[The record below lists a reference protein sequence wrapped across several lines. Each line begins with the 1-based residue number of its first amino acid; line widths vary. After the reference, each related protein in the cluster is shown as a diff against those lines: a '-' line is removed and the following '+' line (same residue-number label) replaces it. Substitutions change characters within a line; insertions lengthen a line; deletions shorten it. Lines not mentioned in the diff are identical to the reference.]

1 MDAHAAAQHLLAHRQ
16 RQATMEDL
24 PPDLRPTD
32 LAEAYRVQEVLVGRL
47 LEGSG
52 GGAIGYKVACTN
64 PIAQEALK
72 IDRPVFGRLLSST
85 TFDSPAA
92 LPADRFVHR
101 VIEAEFGIRM
111 GATVPEGSGPHTAA
125 TIARYVGEVLPSI
138 EVVDHRFV
146 DWSVG
151 ALPVAADNAIH
162 GCWVKG
168 EPATRDWRKLNLAD
182 HEVTVTVDG
191 QVATT
196 GKGSA
201 VLGHPLN
208 VAAWLADELPRFGR
222 QLQAGDYITT
232 GVCTDVFEAAA
243 GQTVT
248 ADFGPLGSVAIT
260 WQ

>member
-1 MDAHAAAQHLLAHRQ
+1 
-16 RQATMEDL
+16 
-24 PPDLRPTD
+24 
-32 LAEAYRVQEVLVGRL
+32 
-47 LEGSG
+47 
-52 GGAIGYKVACTN
+52 
-64 PIAQEALK
+64 
-72 IDRPVFGRLLSST
+72 
-85 TFDSPAA
+85 
-92 LPADRFVHR
+92 
-101 VIEAEFGIRM
+101 M
-111 GATVPEGSGPHTAA
+111 GATVPDGSGPHTAA

-168 EPATRDWRKLNLAD
+168 EPATRDWRNLNLAD

-196 GKGSA
+196 GTGSA

-208 VAAWLADELPRFGR
+208 VVAWLADELPRFGR